1 LTAIPVSA
9 AGSTTYR
16 DCSQI
21 TVAAGA
27 DLHRCDLADSTIIG
41 LDLNAIN
48 VAWSDLSRV
57 NGGCDPDL
65 PRTNLNGAIAYRAL
79 FVDAKLCDAILT
91 DADLHGS
98 DLSGAALEDASVNR
112 ANLAWADLD
121 GAGAA
126 FAPFDD
132 ANLGN
137 VSWRNGFANGASFDG
152 ADLHRIDF
160 RGTDLRSASFVGTD
174 LRYARLDRGRP
185 ERRRSDRCERAQLDR
200 DVVRDVLEYHVPGR
214 HEQRHEYR
222 RDLRRSLT
230 GADRWVV
237 ESRPSRPRVAVA
249 RRRAPRPHA
258 WERSLRARHTTP
270 APHRRTP
277 RP

>member
-1 LTAIPVSA
+1 MTHHRRRPTPRRIWLSAGLLGLMAAGLTAIPVSA

-21 TVAAGA
+21 TVLAGA

-41 LDLNAIN
+41 LDLNGIN

-152 ADLHRIDF
+152 ADLHRIDL

-174 LRYARLDRGRP
+174 LRYARLDGVDL
-185 ERRRSDRCERAQLDR
+185 SDAD
-200 DVVRDVLEYHVPGR
+200 
-214 HEQRHEYR
+214 
-222 RDLRRSLT
+222 LT
-230 GADRWVV
+230 GANV
-237 ESRPSRPRVAVA
+237 
-249 RRRAPRPHA
+249 
-258 WERSLRARHTTP
+258 RSSTGLSSATFSNTTCP
-270 APHRRTP
+270 DGTNSDANTGGTCVGH
-277 RP
+277 

>member
-1 LTAIPVSA
+1 MTHRPRRPTPRRIWLSAVLLGLLAAGLTAIPVSA
-9 AGSTTYR
+9 AGSATYR
-16 DCSQI
+16 DCSRI

-41 LDLNAIN
+41 LDLHGIN

-65 PRTNLNGAIAYRAL
+65 PRTNLNGAMAYRVL

-112 ANLAWADLD
+112 ANLSWSVLD

-132 ANLGN
+132 ANLAN

-152 ADLHRIDF
+152 ADLHRIDLT
-160 RGTDLRSASFVGTD
+160 GTDLRSATFAGTD
-174 LRYARLDRGRP
+174 LRYAKLGG
-185 ERRRSDRCERAQLDR
+185 
-200 DVVRDVLEYHVPGR
+200 V
-214 HEQRHEYR
+214 
-222 RDLRRSLT
+222 DLTNADLT
-230 GADRWVV
+230 GAIWRGATGLA
-237 ESRPSRPRVAVA
+237 SATFSN
-249 RRRAPRPHA
+249 
-258 WERSLRARHTTP
+258 TTCP
-270 APHRRTP
+270 DGTNSDTNTGGTCAGH
-277 RP
+277 